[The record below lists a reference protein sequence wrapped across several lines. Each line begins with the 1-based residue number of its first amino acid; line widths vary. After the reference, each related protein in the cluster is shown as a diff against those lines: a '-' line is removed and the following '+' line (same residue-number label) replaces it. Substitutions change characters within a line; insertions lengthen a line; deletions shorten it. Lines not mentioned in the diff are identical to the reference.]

1 MARDRGIIYIYKD
14 LPSRLRRD
22 FSINRTTR
30 LFTYVFAYVIRSSL
44 SRLGFFVAA
53 RVLQPCGNSLEI
65 SKGESTTSRRGK
77 TDDPFLEGRREREG
91 YRFVEVCSREI
102 AIEINIEK
110 FSKLFELRFFFQ
122 EGNHP
127 RKTYYFLFRRFLL
140 LRGWRLSLDEF
151 LFIGGKSNFRIVFD
165 SSTPETNVKLL
176 IATLKNGN

>member
-65 SKGESTTSRRGK
+65 SRGESTTSRRGK

-110 FSKLFELRFFFQ
+110 FSKLFELRFFFKREIILEKLIISYL
-122 EGNHP
+122 EGFYCFEDGDYLSTSFCLSVEKAISGSYSIP
-127 RKTYYFLFRRFLL
+127 QRRKQT
-140 LRGWRLSLDEF
+140 LSC
-151 LFIGGKSNFRIVFD
+151 
-165 SSTPETNVKLL
+165 
-176 IATLKNGN
+176 